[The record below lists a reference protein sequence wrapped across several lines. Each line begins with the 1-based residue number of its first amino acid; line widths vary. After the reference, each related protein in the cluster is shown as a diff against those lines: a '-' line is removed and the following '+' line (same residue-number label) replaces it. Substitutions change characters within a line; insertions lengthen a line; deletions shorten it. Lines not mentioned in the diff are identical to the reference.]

1 MKQVDLVVVGAGI
14 VGVSVARA
22 LRQQGRE
29 VLLLDRS
36 GVAAEA
42 SQGNAG
48 GFAFHEIEPLASQG
62 IIWRAPR
69 WLLDPLGP
77 LALRPSYA
85 WALLPWLL
93 RFARNSSPQRY
104 RAALRTQSQLM
115 HLASAALARQVE
127 QVQGQSFMGTLGQL
141 RLYSSERALQR
152 DKANLDERNRLGW
165 EQHELTSAAAIAE
178 IQPGIHPSFTHAS
191 YAPSWRTVS
200 DPEAWAHHLAEHFQQ
215 AGGKFHRADVQS
227 LEIDDTSVRLH
238 CRDSQSY
245 QAQQIVICCGAWSH
259 QLARSLGERIP
270 LESER
275 GYNTTLPADAFDL
288 RCFLTFA
295 EHGFVVS
302 PTGGGVRVG
311 GAVELGG
318 LQLPP
323 NYRRADNM
331 LKLASH
337 FLPSLATSGGH
348 QWMGHRPSLPDSLPI
363 IGKSRASDRVVY
375 AFGHGH
381 LGLTQSAA
389 TAELVSALI
398 SGSQSPSIDLHPL
411 RADRFC

>member
-1 MKQVDLVVVGAGI
+1 MRRVELAVVGAGI
-14 VGVSVARA
+14 VGVSVALA
-22 LRQQGRE
+22 LRRQGHE

-48 GFAFHEIEPLASQG
+48 GFAFHEIEPLASPG

-77 LALRPSYA
+77 LALRPSYTL
-85 WALLPWLL
+85 ALLPWLL
-93 RFARNSSPQRY
+93 RFARNSSAQRY
-104 RAALRTQSQLM
+104 HAALRAQSELM

-127 QVQGQSFMGTLGQL
+127 QVQGQRFMGKLGQL
-141 RLYSSERALQR
+141 RLYASEQAFQR
-152 DKANLDERNRLGW
+152 DKPNLDERTRLGW

-178 IQPGIHPSFTHAS
+178 IQPGIHPSFSYAS

-200 DPEAWAHHLAEHFQQ
+200 DPQAWTQHLAEYFQR
-215 AGGKFHRADVQS
+215 AGGVFQLANVQS
-227 LEIDDTSVRLH
+227 LQANDADVRLH
-238 CRDSQSY
+238 CADGQHW
-245 QAQQIVICCGAWSH
+245 QANQVVICCGAWSY
-259 QLARSLGERIP
+259 QLARALGERIP

-275 GYNTTLPADAFDL
+275 GYNTSLPTDAFDL

-331 LKLASH
+331 LRLASR
-337 FLPSLATSGGH
+337 FLPGLSTSNGR

-363 IGKSRASDRVVY
+363 IGKSATSDRVVY

-389 TAELVSALI
+389 TAELVTELI
-398 SGSQSPSIDLHPL
+398 NNTQPTSINLHPL
-411 RADRFC
+411 RADRF

>member
-1 MKQVDLVVVGAGI
+1 MQQAELVVVGAGI
-14 VGVSVARA
+14 IGVSVARA

-48 GFAFHEIEPLASQG
+48 GFAFHEIEPLASPG

-104 RAALRTQSQLM
+104 RAALHTQSELM
-115 HLASAALARQVE
+115 HFASSARARQVE

-141 RLYSSERALQR
+141 RLYGSERAFQR
-152 DKANLDERNRLGW
+152 DKPNLDERNRLGW
-165 EQHELTSAAAIAE
+165 EQHDLTSASAIAE
-178 IQPGIHPSFTHAS
+178 IQPGIHPSFSHAS

-200 DPEAWAHHLAEHFQQ
+200 DPEAWTHHLAEHFQQ

-227 LEIDDTSVRLH
+227 LEANDASVRLH
-238 CRDSQSY
+238 CKNSQSY
-245 QAQQIVICCGAWSH
+245 QAQRVVICCGAWSH
-259 QLARSLGERIP
+259 QLARSLGEHIP

-302 PTGGGVRVG
+302 RTGGGVRVG

-331 LKLASH
+331 LKLARR
-337 FLPSLATSGGH
+337 FLPSLSTSGGR

-363 IGKSRASDRVVY
+363 ISKSTTSDRVVY

-389 TAELVSALI
+389 TAELVRELI
-398 SGSQSPSIDLHPL
+398 NNTPTTSINLHPL
-411 RADRFC
+411 RTDRFA

>member
-1 MKQVDLVVVGAGI
+1 MNKVELVVVGAGI
-14 VGVSVARA
+14 VGVSVALA
-22 LRQQGRE
+22 LRRQGHK
-29 VLLLDRS
+29 VLLLDRN

-48 GFAFHEIEPLASQG
+48 GFAFHEIEPLASPG

-77 LALRPSYA
+77 LALRPNYVC
-85 WALLPWLL
+85 ALLPWLL
-93 RFARNSSPQRY
+93 RFARNSSAQRY
-104 RAALRTQSQLM
+104 QAALRVQSELM
-115 HLASAALARQVE
+115 HLASAALVRQVE
-127 QVQGQSFMGTLGQL
+127 QVQGLSFMGKLGQL
-141 RLYSSERALQR
+141 RLYASERAFQR
-152 DKANLDERNRLGW
+152 DKPNLDERIRLGW
-165 EQHELTSAAAIAE
+165 EHHELTSAAAIAE
-178 IQPGIHPSFTHAS
+178 IQPGIHPGFSYAS
-191 YAPSWRTVS
+191 YAPSWRTVR
-200 DPEAWAHHLAEHFQQ
+200 DPKAWTQHLAEHFQR
-215 AGGKFHRADVQS
+215 AGGMLQLANVQS
-227 LEIDDTSVRLH
+227 LQVGESGVRLH
-238 CRDSQSY
+238 CADGQHWQASQV
-245 QAQQIVICCGAWSH
+245 IICCGAWSH

-318 LQLPP
+318 LQLAP

-331 LKLASH
+331 LRLASR
-337 FLPSLATSGGH
+337 FLPSLLASGGR

-363 IGKSRASDRVVY
+363 ISKSATSDRVVY

-389 TAELVSALI
+389 TAELVTELI
-398 SGSQSPSIDLHPL
+398 SNTQPTSIDLHPL
-411 RADRFC
+411 RVGRF

>member
-1 MKQVDLVVVGAGI
+1 MRRVELAVVGAGI
-14 VGVSVARA
+14 VGVSVALA
-22 LRQQGRE
+22 LRRQGHE

-48 GFAFHEIEPLASQG
+48 GFAFHEIEPLASPG

-77 LALRPSYA
+77 LALRPSYTL
-85 WALLPWLL
+85 ALLPWLL
-93 RFARNSSPQRY
+93 RFARNSSAQRY
-104 RAALRTQSQLM
+104 HAALRAQSELM

-127 QVQGQSFMGTLGQL
+127 QVQGQSFVGKLGQL
-141 RLYSSERALQR
+141 RLYASEQAFRR
-152 DKANLDERNRLGW
+152 DKPNLDERTRLGW

-178 IQPGIHPSFTHAS
+178 IQPGIHPSFSYAS

-200 DPEAWAHHLAEHFQQ
+200 DPKAWTQHLAEHFQR
-215 AGGKFHRADVQS
+215 AGGMFQLANVDS
-227 LEIDDTSVRLH
+227 LQTNESGVRLQCADGQH
-238 CRDSQSY
+238 W
-245 QAQQIVICCGAWSH
+245 QANQVVICCGAWSH
-259 QLARSLGERIP
+259 QLARALGERIP

-288 RCFLTFA
+288 SCFLTFA

-323 NYRRADNM
+323 NYRRANNM
-331 LKLASH
+331 LRLASR
-337 FLPSLATSGGH
+337 FLPSLATSGGR

-363 IGKSRASDRVVY
+363 ISKSATSDRVVY

-389 TAELVSALI
+389 TAELVTELI
-398 SGSQSPSIDLHPL
+398 SNTQPTSINLHPL
-411 RADRFC
+411 RADRF

>member
-1 MKQVDLVVVGAGI
+1 MNKVELVVVGAGI
-14 VGVSVARA
+14 VGVSVALA
-22 LRQQGRE
+22 LRRQGHK
-29 VLLLDRS
+29 VLLLDRN

-48 GFAFHEIEPLASQG
+48 GFAFHEIEPLASPG

-77 LALRPSYA
+77 LALRPNYV

-93 RFARNSSPQRY
+93 RFARNSSAQRY
-104 RAALRTQSQLM
+104 QAALRVQSELM
-115 HLASAALARQVE
+115 HLASAALVRQVE
-127 QVQGQSFMGTLGQL
+127 QVQGQGFMGKLGQL
-141 RLYSSERALQR
+141 RLYASERAFQS
-152 DKANLDERNRLGW
+152 DKPNLDERTRLGW
-165 EQHELTSAAAIAE
+165 EQHEFTSAAAIAE
-178 IQPGIHPSFTHAS
+178 IQPGIHPGFSYAS

-200 DPEAWAHHLAEHFQQ
+200 DPKAWTQHLAEHFQR
-215 AGGKFHRADVQS
+215 AGGMLQLANVQS
-227 LEIDDTSVRLH
+227 LQVDESGVRLH
-238 CRDSQSY
+238 CADGQHWQASQV
-245 QAQQIVICCGAWSH
+245 VICCGAWSH

-318 LQLPP
+318 LQLAP

-331 LKLASH
+331 LRLARR
-337 FLPSLATSGGH
+337 FLPDLRTSSGW

-363 IGKSRASDRVVY
+363 ISKSATSDRVVY

-389 TAELVSALI
+389 TAELVTELI
-398 SGSQSPSIDLHPL
+398 SNTQPTSIDLHPL
-411 RADRFC
+411 RVGRF

>member
-1 MKQVDLVVVGAGI
+1 MKQVELAVVGAGI
-14 VGVSVARA
+14 VGVSVALA

-42 SQGNAG
+42 SRGNAG
-48 GFAFHEIEPLASQG
+48 GFACHEIEPLASPG

-77 LALRPSYA
+77 LALRPSYTL
-85 WALLPWLL
+85 ALLPWLL
-93 RFARNSSPQRY
+93 RFARNSSPERY
-104 RAALRTQSQLM
+104 QAARRAQSELM

-141 RLYSSERALQR
+141 RLYGSERAFQR
-152 DKANLDERNRLGW
+152 DKPNLDERNRLGW
-165 EQHELTSAAAIAE
+165 EQHELTSAGAIAE
-178 IQPGIHPSFTHAS
+178 IQPGIHPSFSYAS

-200 DPEAWAHHLAEHFQQ
+200 DPEAWTHHLAEHFQQ
-215 AGGKFHRADVQS
+215 AGGKFHRAEVQS
-227 LEIDDTSVRLH
+227 LKTNDASVRLQ
-238 CRDSQSY
+238 CTNGQSY
-245 QAQQIVICCGAWSH
+245 QAQQVVICCGAWSH

-302 PTGGGVRVG
+302 RTGGGVRVG

-331 LKLASH
+331 LKLARR
-337 FLPSLATSGGH
+337 FLPSLATSGGR

-363 IGKSRASDRVVY
+363 ISKSITSDRVVY

-389 TAELVSALI
+389 TAELVSELI
-398 SGSQSPSIDLHPL
+398 NNTPTTSINLHPL
-411 RADRFC
+411 RVDRFA

>member
-1 MKQVDLVVVGAGI
+1 MNKVELVVVGAGI
-14 VGVSVARA
+14 VGVSAALA
-22 LRQQGRE
+22 LRRQGHE
-29 VLLLDRS
+29 VLLLDRN

-48 GFAFHEIEPLASQG
+48 GFAFHEIEPLASPG

-77 LALRPSYA
+77 LALRPNYV

-93 RFARNSSPQRY
+93 RFARNSSAQRY
-104 RAALRTQSQLM
+104 QAALRVQSELM
-115 HLASAALARQVE
+115 HLASAALVRQVE
-127 QVQGQSFMGTLGQL
+127 QVQGQNFMGKLGQL
-141 RLYSSERALQR
+141 RLYASERAFQH
-152 DKANLDERNRLGW
+152 DKPNLDERTRLGW
-165 EQHELTSAAAIAE
+165 EQHEFTSAAAIAE
-178 IQPGIHPSFTHAS
+178 IQPGIHPSFSYAS
-191 YAPSWRTVS
+191 YAPSWRTVR
-200 DPEAWAHHLAEHFQQ
+200 DPKAWTQHLAEYFQR
-215 AGGKFHRADVQS
+215 AGGMLQLANVQS
-227 LEIDDTSVRLH
+227 LQVDESGVRLH
-238 CRDSQSY
+238 CADGQHWQASQV
-245 QAQQIVICCGAWSH
+245 VICCGAWSH

-288 RCFLTFA
+288 HCFLTFA

-331 LKLASH
+331 LRLARR
-337 FLPSLATSGGH
+337 FLPDLRTSSGR

-363 IGKSRASDRVVY
+363 ISKSATSDRVVY

-389 TAELVSALI
+389 TAELVTELVSNT
-398 SGSQSPSIDLHPL
+398 QPTSIDLHPL
-411 RADRFC
+411 RVGRF